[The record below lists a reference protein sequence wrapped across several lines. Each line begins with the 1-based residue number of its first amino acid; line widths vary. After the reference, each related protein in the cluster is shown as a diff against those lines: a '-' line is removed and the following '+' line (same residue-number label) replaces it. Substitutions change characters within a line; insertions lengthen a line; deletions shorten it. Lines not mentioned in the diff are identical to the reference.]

1 MSEKTIKTLAKE
13 AQDQLQEET
22 QNASL
27 LQGPFATR
35 SYDMTALRLQTT
47 LAELAILNGTPA
59 IVRPGFNQ
67 DDVSKTITIPAIFA
81 KINGVPND
89 IDEYNLF
96 FDKIEKSDKL
106 AALFNGHLSTSEWQL
121 SDEESATILSD
132 LSVKTLMSSS
142 AWAYSVLNR
151 SLQKKIA
158 SAIVNTINSWNF
170 LFDKTFENKKLVL
183 RMCLDM
189 PKELLEMSNEV
200 DYPQE
205 VPLLVVRHDDT
216 SENALNDIT
225 TDDIIGYN
233 LMHHLGWDVEIYSP
247 SGLSS
252 IENILNEDQY
262 DVFYNPKLT
271 ATATSAGA
279 KVSIFDKIQLF
290 FKELYIKIKNLFKN
304 GR

>member
-13 AQDQLQEET
+13 SQDQLQEET

-35 SYDMTALRLQTT
+35 NYDMTAIRLQTT
-47 LAELAILNGTPA
+47 LPELAILNGTPA
-59 IVRPGFNQ
+59 MVRPGFNQ
-67 DDVSKTITIPAIFA
+67 DDTSKTITIPAIFA
-81 KINGVPND
+81 KINGIPDD

-96 FDKIEKSDKL
+96 FDKIEKSSKL
-106 AALFNGHLSTSEWQL
+106 EALFNCHLSTAEWEL
-121 SDEESATILSD
+121 SDDESSTILSD
-132 LSVKTLMSSS
+132 LSTKTLMSSS

-151 SLQKKIA
+151 ALQKKIA
-158 SAIVNTINSWNF
+158 SAIVDTINSWDF
-170 LFDKTFENKKLVL
+170 IFDKTFENKKLVL
-183 RMCLDM
+183 RICLDM
-189 PKELLEMSNEV
+189 PKELMEMSNEV

-205 VPLLVVRHDDT
+205 VPLLVVKHDDT
-216 SENALNDIT
+216 SANALNEIT

-262 DVFYNPKLT
+262 DIFYNPKIK
-271 ATATSAGA
+271 ATEASAGT
-279 KVSIFDKIQLF
+279 KVSIFNKIQLF
-290 FKELYIKIKNLFKN
+290 FKELYIKIKKIFKKK
-304 GR
+304 R

>member
-1 MSEKTIKTLAKE
+1 MSEKTVKTLAKE
-13 AQDQLQEET
+13 SQDQLHEET

-35 SYDMTALRLQTT
+35 SYDMTAIRLQTT
-47 LAELAILNGTPA
+47 LPELAILNGTPA

-67 DDVSKTITIPAIFA
+67 DDTSKTITIPAIFA
-81 KINGVPND
+81 KINGIPDN

-96 FDKIEKSDKL
+96 FDKIEKSTKL
-106 AALFNGHLSTSEWQL
+106 EALFNGHLSTSEWQL
-121 SDEESATILSD
+121 SDEESSTILSD
-132 LSVKTLMSSS
+132 LSVKTLMASS
-142 AWAYSVLNR
+142 AWEYSILNR

-158 SAIVNTINSWNF
+158 SAIVDTINSWDF
-170 LFDKTFENKKLVL
+170 IFDKTFENKKLVL
-183 RMCLDM
+183 RICLDM

-205 VPLLVVRHDDT
+205 VPLLVVKHDDSAT
-216 SENALNDIT
+216 NALNDT
-225 TDDIIGYN
+225 KTDDIIGYN

-247 SGLSS
+247 NGLSS

-262 DVFYNPKLT
+262 DIFYNPKMK
-271 ATATSAGA
+271 ATAASSGK

-290 FKELYIKIKNLFKN
+290 FKEFYIKIKKIVKKK
-304 GR
+304 R

>member
-13 AQDQLQEET
+13 AQDQLHEET

-67 DDVSKTITIPAIFA
+67 DDASKTITIPAIFA

-121 SDEESATILSD
+121 SDEESATILSE

-158 SAIVNTINSWNF
+158 SAIVDTMNSWDF

-279 KVSIFDKIQLF
+279 KVSMFDKIQLF

>member
-13 AQDQLQEET
+13 AQDQLHEET

-67 DDVSKTITIPAIFA
+67 DDASKTITIPAIFA

-121 SDEESATILSD
+121 SDEESATILSE

-158 SAIVNTINSWNF
+158 SAIVDTMNSWDF

-200 DYPQE
+200 DYLQE

-279 KVSIFDKIQLF
+279 KVSMFDKIQLF

>member
-1 MSEKTIKTLAKE
+1 MPEKTIKTLAKE

-67 DDVSKTITIPAIFA
+67 DDASKTITIPAIFA

-121 SDEESATILSD
+121 SDEESATILSE

-158 SAIVNTINSWNF
+158 SAIVDTMNSWDF

-205 VPLLVVRHDDT
+205 VPLLVVKHDDT

-279 KVSIFDKIQLF
+279 KVSMFDKIQLF

>member
-27 LQGPFATR
+27 LKGPFATR
-35 SYDMTALRLQTT
+35 SYDMTAIRLQTT
-47 LAELAILNGTPA
+47 LPELAILNGTPA

-158 SAIVNTINSWNF
+158 SAIVDTMNSWDF

-205 VPLLVVRHDDT
+205 VPLLVVKHDDT

-247 SGLSS
+247 NGLSS

-262 DVFYNPKLT
+262 DIFYNPKLT
-271 ATATSAGA
+271 ATAASAGA

-290 FKELYIKIKNLFKN
+290 FKELYIKIKKLFKK

>member
-151 SLQKKIA
+151 ALQKKIA

-205 VPLLVVRHDDT
+205 VPLLVVKHDDT

-290 FKELYIKIKNLFKN
+290 FKELYIKIKKLFKK

>member
-158 SAIVNTINSWNF
+158 SAIVDTMNSWDF

-279 KVSIFDKIQLF
+279 KVSMFDKIQLF

>member
-1 MSEKTIKTLAKE
+1 MPEKTIKTLAKE

-67 DDVSKTITIPAIFA
+67 DDASKTITIPAIFA

-121 SDEESATILSD
+121 SDEESATILSE

-158 SAIVNTINSWNF
+158 SAIVDTMNSWDF

-205 VPLLVVRHDDT
+205 VPLLVVKHDDT

-271 ATATSAGA
+271 ATAASAGEKA
-279 KVSIFDKIQLF
+279 SIFDKIQLF

>member
-1 MSEKTIKTLAKE
+1 MSEKTVKTLAKE
-13 AQDQLQEET
+13 SQDQLQEET

-35 SYDMTALRLQTT
+35 NYDMTAIRLQTT
-47 LAELAILNGTPA
+47 LPELVILNGTPA

-67 DDVSKTITIPAIFA
+67 DDTSKTITIPAIFA
-81 KINGVPND
+81 KINGIPDD

-96 FDKIEKSDKL
+96 FDKIEKSSKL
-106 AALFNGHLSTSEWQL
+106 EALFNGHLSTAEWEL
-121 SDEESATILSD
+121 SDDETSSILSD
-132 LSVKTLMSSS
+132 LSVKTLMTST

-158 SAIVNTINSWNF
+158 SAIVDTINSWDF
-170 LFDKTFENKKLVL
+170 IFDKTFENKKLVL
-183 RMCLDM
+183 RICLDM

-205 VPLLVVRHDDT
+205 VPLLVVKHDDT
-216 SENALNDIT
+216 SSKALSEIT

-233 LMHHLGWDVEIYSP
+233 LMHHLGWDIEIYSP

-262 DVFYNPKLT
+262 DIFYNSKMK
-271 ATATSAGA
+271 ATNASTGT
-279 KVSIFDKIQLF
+279 KVSMFDKIQLF
-290 FKELYIKIKNLFKN
+290 FKELYIKIKKIFKKK
-304 GR
+304 R

>member
-13 AQDQLQEET
+13 SQDQLREET
-22 QNASL
+22 QNAAL

-35 SYDMTALRLQTT
+35 SYDMTAIRLQTT
-47 LAELAILNGTPA
+47 LPELAILNSTPA

-67 DDVSKTITIPAIFA
+67 DDIAKTITIPAIFA
-81 KINGVPND
+81 KINGVPDD

-96 FDKIEKSDKL
+96 FDKIETSDKL

-151 SLQKKIA
+151 PLQKKIA
-158 SAIVNTINSWNF
+158 SAIVDTINSWDF
-170 LFDKTFENKKLVL
+170 IFDKTFENKKLVL

-205 VPLLVVRHDDT
+205 VPLLVVKHDDT

-271 ATATSAGA
+271 TTATSAGA
-279 KVSIFDKIQLF
+279 KISIFDKIQLF
-290 FKELYIKIKNLFKN
+290 FKELYIKIKNLFKK

>member
-1 MSEKTIKTLAKE
+1 
-13 AQDQLQEET
+13 
-22 QNASL
+22 
-27 LQGPFATR
+27 
-35 SYDMTALRLQTT
+35 
-47 LAELAILNGTPA
+47 
-59 IVRPGFNQ
+59 
-67 DDVSKTITIPAIFA
+67 
-81 KINGVPND
+81 
-89 IDEYNLF
+89 
-96 FDKIEKSDKL
+96 
-106 AALFNGHLSTSEWQL
+106 
-121 SDEESATILSD
+121 
-132 LSVKTLMSSS
+132 
-142 AWAYSVLNR
+142 
-151 SLQKKIA
+151 
-158 SAIVNTINSWNF
+158 
-170 LFDKTFENKKLVL
+170 
-183 RMCLDM
+183 MCLDM

-205 VPLLVVRHDDT
+205 VPLLVVKHDDT

-279 KVSIFDKIQLF
+279 KVSMFDKIQLF
-290 FKELYIKIKNLFKN
+290 FKELYIKIKNLFKK